1 MIGYGQFCPV
11 AKALEVVGERWSLLI
26 IRELLCGNYRFGE
39 IMHGVP
45 LISRSVLSQRLKS
58 LEAAGLIERHVGTG
72 TGTSTRTS
80 TSTTTSTGPVYSLT
94 EPGRELGP
102 IVTGLGVWGQ
112 RWSRGK
118 HTAQELDP
126 VLMMWDL
133 RRRFDVERLP
143 ERPTCVMFWYRDV
156 PAKRSRY
163 WLRIDRP
170 EVDLC
175 LTNPGFPVEL
185 TVETTIRTMVDVWMG
200 HRDLREALRSNAIE
214 LQGPPPL
221 VRAFPSWLL
230 LNVFASVERPARA

>member
-1 MIGYGQFCPV
+1 MTGYGQFCPV
-11 AKALEVVGERWSLLI
+11 AKALEVVGERWSLLVV
-26 IRELLCGNYRFGE
+26 RELLCGNYRFGE
-39 IMHGVP
+39 IMHGLP
-45 LISRSVLSQRLKS
+45 LISRSVLSQRLKT
-58 LEAAGLIERHVGTG
+58 LEAAGLIERHLGTG
-72 TGTSTRTS
+72 GGA
-80 TSTTTSTGPVYSLT
+80 GPVYSLT
-94 EPGRELGP
+94 EAGRELGP
-102 IVTGLGVWGQ
+102 VVMGLGAWGQ

-118 HTAQELDP
+118 LSAQELDP
-126 VLMMWDL
+126 VLMMWDM
-133 RRRFDVERLP
+133 RRKLDVEHLP

-214 LQGPPPL
+214 LQGQPPL
-221 VRAFPSWLL
+221 IRAFPSWLL
-230 LNVFASVERPARA
+230 LNTFASVELPGSD